1 MVSLL
6 ASKAEVKYDP
16 NTIDVREIAASI
28 NALGFRAEPL
38 ELRDLDESDGTS
50 RCVLQVF
57 HPIHYDF
64 DIQSSFAHPSLVP
77 LHLLIRFSCS
87 FVARAAVLLW
97 SYPCAPYS

>member
-64 DIQSSFAHPSLVP
+64 DIQSS
-77 LHLLIRFSCS
+77 HLLIRLSCCC
-87 FVARAAVLLW
+87 AALE
-97 SYPCAPYS
+97 CALELHLGTVFMNINVTYVH